1 MTDLMIVESPKKAK
15 TIQALLKGQDII
27 VKASVGHVRD
37 LPEKEM
43 GVAAPDYKPTYVYT
57 ERGKKVISELKEL
70 VKKTENVFLA
80 SDADREGEAI
90 AWHLQDALK
99 LSSYKRVEYKEI
111 TKKAITEALN
121 SPRNLDFKLVASQ
134 EARRIL
140 DRLVGFKVSTAVR
153 KGTGL
158 NLPAG
163 RVQSPATKLIVIRE
177 NEIKNFRPIP
187 YFTVKANFKKAWSAN
202 LDLSCVLEKGVTILT
217 DQSVVNDIEK
227 NVKQL
232 EVIGID
238 EIEKNVSPPSPFKTS
253 ELQQV
258 AFNKFSFSSD
268 KTMKLAQSIYEKG
281 LITYHRT
288 DSVNIS
294 DEGFE
299 LIQQYAESKNYPIVD
314 KKNTWTN
321 KADAQA
327 AHESIRPSDFFA
339 DVSELDSDELKIYQ
353 LILNRTVAS
362 QLKDAIDIVKTIT
375 LSDSK
380 YVFKSSNTV
389 NKFLGWRSIYDSSN
403 EDDEEKEL
411 DQNIPVDIK
420 VGDTFIV
427 DKDFCIKSE
436 SKKTKAPTRY
446 NEATLIKALER
457 MGIGRPSTYA
467 NIMQKIFTHGYL
479 EEKSEGR
486 SKKKYLYATEKAFQL
501 YECLEENF
509 NFYDFNY
516 TRELEEKLDKIAN
529 GKAKYREVLTE
540 LDNDLDQSI
549 SNTTFKML
557 KTQYDFD
564 CTCGSKLNR
573 YFNKSK
579 KIYWWGCSAYPNCKN
594 TFFDKDESPVYE
606 SVKSSNT

>member
-15 TIQALLKGQDII
+15 TIQSLLKGQNII

-43 GVAAPDYKPTYVYT
+43 GVSAPDYKPTYVYT
-57 ERGKKVISELKEL
+57 ERGKKVIKELKEL
-70 VKKTENVFLA
+70 AKNAENIFLA

-99 LSSYKRVEYKEI
+99 LDSYKRVEYKEI

-121 SPRNLDFKLVASQ
+121 NPRNLDFKLVASQ

-153 KGTGL
+153 EGTGL

-163 RVQSPATKLIVIRE
+163 RVQSPATKLVVIRE
-177 NEIKNFRPIP
+177 NEIRNFKPTP
-187 YFTVKANFKKAWSAN
+187 YFTVKANFKDAWSAN
-202 LDLSCVLEKGVTILT
+202 LDLSSILEKGVTLLT
-217 DQSVVNDIEK
+217 DKSIVNDIEK
-227 NVKQL
+227 NVKKL
-232 EVIGID
+232 EVIGIE
-238 EIEKNVSPPSPFKTS
+238 EIEKNVSPPSPLKTS

-299 LIQQYAESKNYPIVD
+299 LIQQYAESKNYPIAD
-314 KKNTWTN
+314 EKNTWTN

-339 DVSELDSDELKIYQ
+339 DVSELDSDELKIYN
-353 LILNRTVAS
+353 LILNRAVAS
-362 QLKDAIDIVKTIT
+362 QLKDAIDTVKTIT

-380 YVFKSSNTV
+380 YVFKSSTTV
-389 NKFLGWRSIYDSSN
+389 NKFLGWRSVYDSSD
-403 EDDEEKEL
+403 EDDEEKEP
-411 DQNIPVDIK
+411 DQKIPLDIK
-420 VGDTFIV
+420 EGDLFLV
-427 DKDFCIKSE
+427 DKDFNIKTE
-436 SKKTKAPTRY
+436 SKKTKAPPRY

-467 NIMQKIFTHGYL
+467 SIMQRIFAHGYL
-479 EEKSEGR
+479 EEKAEGR

-501 YECLEENF
+501 FECLETNF

-516 TRELEEKLDKIAN
+516 TKELEEKLDKIAQ

-540 LDNDLDQSI
+540 LDNDLDKSI

-557 KTQYDFD
+557 KPQYDFD
-564 CTCGSKLNR
+564 CSCGAKLKR
-573 YFNKSK
+573 HYNKSK
-579 KIYWWGCSAYPNCKN
+579 KQFWWGCSNYPECKN
-594 TFFDKDESPVYE
+594 TYFDKDESPDYD
-606 SVKSSNT
+606 SVKSGNN